1 MTERQWADYYNA
13 ITAQAQADA
22 VAQSAGTQQ
31 AHALAAQRAAYRRA
45 AAQHEE
51 AKQKALWAAPQP
63 AAPPASPTQQYRKDG
78 SLSSELQLL
87 GSSASTEQLHVLVLA
102 VIAILCAILIVVILA
117 GLAGWPFNM
126 ADALSGERKAGEI
139 HDGKDHEG
147 HPVGNRRR
155 SDRLIVPKRKLGNAG
170 GVVQAVKFLHGP
182 WSRDA
187 KSLSRRRRPVSRVI
201 GDRTG

>member
-51 AKQKALWAAPQP
+51 AKQKALWVAPQP
-63 AAPPASPTQQYRKDG
+63 TAPPAFPTQQYRKEG
-78 SLSSELQLL
+78 SFSSELQLL
-87 GSSASTEQLHVLVLA
+87 GSSATTEQLHVLVLA
-102 VIAILCAILIVVILA
+102 VIAILCVILIVVILA

-147 HPVGNRRR
+147 HLVGNGRR

-170 GVVQAVKFLHGP
+170 GVVQAGKFVHGP

-187 KSLSRRRRPVSRVI
+187 KSLSRRRRPVSGVI